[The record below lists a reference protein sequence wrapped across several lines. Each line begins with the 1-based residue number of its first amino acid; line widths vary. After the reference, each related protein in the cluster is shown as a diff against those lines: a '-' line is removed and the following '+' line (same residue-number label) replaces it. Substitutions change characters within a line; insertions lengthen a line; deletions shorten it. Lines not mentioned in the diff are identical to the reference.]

1 MASSDDKL
9 SHRNAENPALSNA
22 PSETGRTST
31 NRLTRREFIEASTKL
46 VRVGSLFYVGMFT
59 LSSRGLTQLRDI
71 NGDGRI
77 TVADITALISSG
89 GATDDDIAL
98 LIEETFG
105 TGGYG

>member
-1 MASSDDKL
+1 MARSDEKMAD
-9 SHRNAENPALSNA
+9 RNPQRPAPNKA
-22 PSETGRTST
+22 PSETGQTFP

-59 LSSRGLTQLRDI
+59 LSSRTLAQLGDI

-77 TVADITALISSG
+77 SVADITALIASG
-89 GATDDDIAL
+89 EANEDDLAR